1 MVPEAG
7 IEPTTFGL
15 EGHCSSTELLG
26 HIIFLLFFIPQI
38 YKKNLN
44 IKILAATYSRTSI
57 RCTTIGTSWLNFC
70 VRNGYRCTSAVLT
83 TKILTLRL

>member
-26 HIIFLLFFIPQI
+26 LMYLRFLRFT
-38 YKKNLN
+38 K
-44 IKILAATYSRTSI
+44 KILISKSWQLPTLAHLLDALPSARAGLTSVFGM
-57 RCTTIGTSWLNFC
+57 GTGVPQPF
-70 VRNGYRCTSAVLT
+70 
-83 TKILTLRL
+83 

>member
-26 HIIFLLFFIPQI
+26 LFLI
-38 YKKNLN
+38 
-44 IKILAATYSRTSI
+44 
-57 RCTTIGTSWLNFC
+57 
-70 VRNGYRCTSAVLT
+70 
-83 TKILTLRL
+83 

>member
-26 HIIFLLFFIPQI
+26 HIIFLSSSIFFFFIP
-38 YKKNLN
+38 KK
-44 IKILAATYSRTSI
+44 KP
-57 RCTTIGTSWLNFC
+57 
-70 VRNGYRCTSAVLT
+70 
-83 TKILTLRL
+83 

>member
-26 HIIFLLFFIPQI
+26 HMCITYLSIPPSSN
-38 YKKNLN
+38 K
-44 IKILAATYSRTSI
+44 KILISKSWQLPTLSHLVDAIPSALAGLTSVFGMD
-57 RCTTIGTSWLNFC
+57 TGVPQPS
-70 VRNGYRCTSAVLT
+70 
-83 TKILTLRL
+83 

>member
-26 HIIFLLFFIPQI
+26 HKSNFPQI
-38 YKKNLN
+38 SK
-44 IKILAATYSRTSI
+44 KILISKSWQLPTLAHPVDALPLAHVGLTSVFGM
-57 RCTTIGTSWLNFC
+57 GTGVPQQL
-70 VRNGYRCTSAVLT
+70 
-83 TKILTLRL
+83 

>member
-26 HIIFLLFFIPQI
+26 LF
-38 YKKNLN
+38 KLK
-44 IKILAATYSRTSI
+44 KILISKSWQLPTLPHLVDEVPSAQVGLTSVFGM
-57 RCTTIGTSWLNFC
+57 GTGVPQPL
-70 VRNGYRCTSAVLT
+70 
-83 TKILTLRL
+83 

>member
-26 HIIFLLFFIPQI
+26 HKSNFSSDFT
-38 YKKNLN
+38 K
-44 IKILAATYSRTSI
+44 KILISKSWQLPTLAHLSDALPSARAGLTSVFGM
-57 RCTTIGTSWLNFC
+57 GTGVPQPS
-70 VRNGYRCTSAVLT
+70 
-83 TKILTLRL
+83 